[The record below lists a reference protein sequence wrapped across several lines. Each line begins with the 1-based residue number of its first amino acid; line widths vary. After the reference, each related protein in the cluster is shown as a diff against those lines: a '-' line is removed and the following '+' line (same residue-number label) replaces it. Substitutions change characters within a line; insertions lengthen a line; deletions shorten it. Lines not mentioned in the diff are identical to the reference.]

1 MTGEDSELIF
11 KDGLRLYN
19 DKNYPSSRECL
30 ERAIKGDSTN
40 PEYHLYMGKVLQQ
53 MKETNK
59 AVKEWIISV
68 ELYNKKIKEHYDNHY
83 YHNGKGE
90 ALLEL
95 ALFLDLDDDIT
106 VLSLNIYFLLGTNK
120 EREMSDYFEKR
131 WELFNNAIE
140 EFNTA
145 IRLDPGNPSFHR
157 NKALLLKLL
166 GELFDRK
173 MNCVDEFYFG
183 DSLSMSRKM
192 YGEALNEYRTL
203 VSMNPEDIDSYENIC
218 HILYNLWQYDD
229 AINLC
234 SEVLKTHQDDPDM
247 HFMLGIL
254 MRKLGKYDKAIEE
267 YDRAL
272 QSDPDGPNIH
282 NNIGVVLN
290 EMGDLNGA
298 MKEYEKAI
306 AIDPDHSLAHF
317 NRGNI
322 LMKLGC
328 YEEAIREFDI
338 SIQIDPSYS
347 SPHLNKGISL
357 RKLGKKEEADR
368 EISIALNIDPCIV
381 IKRSDSN

>member
-1 MTGEDSELIF
+1 MSRGDPELTF
-11 KDGLRLYN
+11 EEGLKLYN
-19 DKNYPSSRECL
+19 YKNYPSSWECF

-68 ELYNKKIKEHYDNHY
+68 ELYNKKIREHYDNPY

-90 ALLEL
+90 ALLDL
-95 ALFLDLDDDIT
+95 ALFLDVDDDIT
-106 VLSLNIYFLLGTNK
+106 VLSLNIYFLLGTNI
-120 EREMSDYFEKR
+120 EREMSDYFEKK

-145 IRLDPGNPSFHR
+145 IRMDPGNPSFHR
-157 NKALLLKLL
+157 NKALLLKLPR
-166 GELFDRK
+166 GLFDRK
-173 MNCVDEFYFG
+173 MDCVDEFYFG

-192 YGEALNEYRTL
+192 YVDAINEYRTL

-218 HILYNLWQYDD
+218 YILYNLGQYDD
-229 AINLC
+229 AIKLC
-234 SEVLKTHQDDPDM
+234 SDVLKTHQDDPDM

-282 NNIGVVLN
+282 NNKGVALN
-290 EMGDLNGA
+290 EMGNLEGA

-306 AIDPDHSLAHF
+306 SIDPDHSLAHF

-322 LMKLGC
+322 LMKLGR
-328 YEEAIREFDI
+328 YEEAIMEFDI

-347 SPHLNKGISL
+347 SAHLNKSIAL
-357 RKLGKKEEADR
+357 RKIGKKEEANR
-368 EISIALNIDPCIV
+368 ELNMAVNMDICILM
-381 IKRSDSN
+381 KRYDSN

>member
-1 MTGEDSELIF
+1 MMGEDLELIF
-11 KDGLRLYN
+11 KEGLRLYN
-19 DKNYPSSRECL
+19 DKNYLSSRECF

-53 MKETNK
+53 MKETNM

-68 ELYNKKIKEHYDNHY
+68 ELYDKKIGEHYEDPY

-90 ALLEL
+90 ALLDL
-95 ALFLDLDDDIT
+95 ALFLDVDDDIT
-106 VLSLNIYFLLGTNK
+106 VLSLNIYFLLGTNI
-120 EREMSDYFEKR
+120 EREMSDYFEKK

-192 YGEALNEYRTL
+192 YGDALNEYRTL
-203 VSMNPEDIDSYENIC
+203 VSMDSEDMDSYENIC
-218 HILYNLWQYDD
+218 NILYNLEQYDE
-229 AINLC
+229 AIKLC
-234 SEVLKTHQDDPDM
+234 SDVLKTHQDDPNM
-247 HFMLGIL
+247 HFMLGRV
-254 MRKLGKYDKAIEE
+254 MRKLGKYEKAIEE

-272 QSDPDGPNIH
+272 QSDPHGPNIH
-282 NNIGVVLN
+282 NNKGVALN

-322 LMKLGC
+322 LMKLGR
-328 YEEAIREFDI
+328 YEEAVTEFDI

-381 IKRSDSN
+381 MKRSDSN